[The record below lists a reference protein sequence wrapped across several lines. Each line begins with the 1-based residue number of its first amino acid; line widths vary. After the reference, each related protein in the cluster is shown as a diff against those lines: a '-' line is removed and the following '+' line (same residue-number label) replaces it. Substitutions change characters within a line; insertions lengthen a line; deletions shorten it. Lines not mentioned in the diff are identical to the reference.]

1 MKSLCGF
8 ERMSDLARG
17 VGISSECVLTDL
29 CEDHRSDHTPPLTAV
44 AQEGGVARRRKE
56 FAVAEGQQV

>member
-1 MKSLCGF
+1 
-8 ERMSDLARG
+8 MSDLARG
-17 VGISSECVLTDL
+17 VRISSECVLTDL

-56 FAVAEGQQV
+56 FAIAEGQQV